1 MTHRI
6 IFTLIATVCALTTTA
21 CSSLPESGSQDAKL
35 YAARCGA
42 CHKPPEPK
50 ENHVFQ
56 WERLITMMDRRILH
70 TGMTPLTP
78 QERDTLIAYLTR
90 HAMPNPIESTQPS
103 FRSPSQ
109 TRERQAP

>member
-6 IFTLIATVCALTTTA
+6 ILTLVITASALTTVA

-42 CHKPPEPK
+42 CHKPPNPK
-50 ENHVFQ
+50 DNYIFQ

-70 TGMTPLTP
+70 TEMTPLTP
-78 QERDTLIAYLTR
+78 QERDTLTAYLTR
-90 HAMPNPIESTQPS
+90 HALPNPIESTQPS

-109 TRERQAP
+109 TRGSQAP